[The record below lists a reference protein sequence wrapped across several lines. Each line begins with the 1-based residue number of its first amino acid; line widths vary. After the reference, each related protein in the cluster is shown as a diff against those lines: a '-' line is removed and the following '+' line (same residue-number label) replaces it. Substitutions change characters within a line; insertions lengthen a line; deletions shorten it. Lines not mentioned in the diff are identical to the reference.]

1 MSLAIMLLTALLYP
15 LPQLLPG
22 RAFPWWLML
31 VVATTSLL
39 LFDQQSEKFGY
50 LAALPAGALAGCAVA
65 ALFARELPDW
75 RSLVLPCVVVLVGYA
90 YTGAVYPT
98 EPQWLM
104 LLLPLVPLALW
115 ICSVGPC
122 ARLTGV
128 REIAVQAACV
138 VVPLG
143 IIAALLLA
151 KTSGNADGW

>member
-1 MSLAIMLLTALLYP
+1 
-15 LPQLLPG
+15 
-22 RAFPWWLML
+22 ML

-50 LAALPAGALAGCAVA
+50 LAALPASALAGCAVA

-104 LLLPLVPLALW
+104 LLVPLVPLALW
-115 ICSVGPC
+115 ICSVGPLS
-122 ARLTGV
+122 RLTGV
-128 REIAVQAACV
+128 RATLVQAALV
-138 VVPLG
+138 IVPLV
-143 IIAALLLA
+143 IIVVLMRATAG
-151 KTSGNADGW
+151 TSADAW